1 MRKLKNSELNRIDI
15 STFKSIKKTP
25 LIVVLDDIRS
35 LNNVGSIFRTCDA
48 FKIEKLYLCGITATP
63 PNRKITKTAI
73 GATESVEWVYK
84 DNIYDLISELKN
96 QGFKVWAIEQTENS
110 KTLSEIRSL
119 NKNAQEQKNEL
130 EKNMK
135 GEFTNNMSKT
145 IKDKINSISDSSYS
159 NSQQSDLCSAY
170 TNITPNS
177 SDSSPRICGE

>member
-63 PNRKITKTAI
+63 PNRKITKTSI
-73 GATESVEWVYK
+73 GATESVEWVYN
-84 DNIYDLISELKN
+84 DNINDLISELKN

-110 KTLSEIRSL
+110 KTLSEMEMIEINRKHVL
-119 NKNAQEQKNEL
+119 IFGNEL
-130 EKNMK
+130 N
-135 GEFTNNMSKT
+135 GVKT
-145 IKDKINSISDSSYS
+145 LTSATPDVAIAFITSSSINVPFVSFFPEPVVTI
-159 NSQQSDLCSAY
+159 LF
-170 TNITPNS
+170 
-177 SDSSPRICGE
+177 